1 MIRFQPIAASLL
13 LLGLTAPVYA
23 GCIAPKAPSS
33 YPNGATAS
41 LPEMVEAQKA
51 VKQFQA
57 DLATYRK
64 CIDEESPPAPTGAAL
79 TDEQKKA
86 QNAREKE
93 RMQKYNESVDQEQ
106 AAVAEFTQQLHAYK
120 DAQAKKDK

>member
-13 LLGLTAPVYA
+13 LLGLTAQVYA
-23 GCIAPKAPSS
+23 SCIAPKAPSS